1 MNWADWLNDIC
12 ILGVM
17 DIHCS
22 YQNLLCWA
30 GIVWHRLSA
39 NQIGRYFKLKKL
51 KNCTR
56 YRLDFLPPL
65 KLQKIYILFWVML
78 ENTLGQSVCR
88 SFYFWLIWL
97 VNIGVHCHIVLVE
110 LCYCFCLFLSLIM
123 NVFSFWNSQ
132 ELLHTRSLVFDFN
145 WIFRKKGLALQSIRL
160 KKGKVSLSRRRLS
173 HLPQG
178 SRSIGH
184 L

>member
-1 MNWADWLNDIC
+1 MIFVYWEWWISIVATKICYVGLALSDIGSQPTRLADILNLKNLKTVRGIDLIFC
-12 ILGVM
+12 L
-17 DIHCS
+17 HWS
-22 YQNLLCWA
+22 YKKYIYYFELCWK
-30 GIVWHRLSA
+30 ILLA
-39 NQIGRYFKLKKL
+39 NQFVGVFTSDLFDL
-51 KNCTR
+51 
-56 YRLDFLPPL
+56 L
-65 KLQKIYILFWVML
+65 IL
-78 ENTLGQSVCR
+78 
-88 SFYFWLIWL
+88 
-97 VNIGVHCHIVLVE
+97 GVHCHIVLVE

>member
-97 VNIGVHCHIVLVE
+97 VNIGGPLPHCTCWTL
-110 LCYCFCLFLSLIM
+110 LLFLF
-123 NVFSFWNSQ
+123 VFITNHERFFFLKQSGTVTYQISSFW
-132 ELLHTRSLVFDFN
+132 F
-145 WIFRKKGLALQSIRL
+145 
-160 KKGKVSLSRRRLS
+160 
-173 HLPQG
+173 
-178 SRSIGH
+178 
-184 L
+184 

>member
-51 KNCTR
+51 KNCMR
-56 YRLDFLPPL
+56 YRVDFLPPL
-65 KLQKIYILFWVML
+65 KLQKIYYFELCWKILLANQFVGVFTSDL
-78 ENTLGQSVCR
+78 FDL
-88 SFYFWLIWL
+88 LIL
-97 VNIGVHCHIVLVE
+97 GVHCHILLVK

-123 NVFSFWNSQ
+123 NVFSFWSSQ
-132 ELLHTRSLVFDFN
+132 KLLHTRSLVFDFN

-160 KKGKVSLSRRRLS
+160 KKGKVSLSRHRLS